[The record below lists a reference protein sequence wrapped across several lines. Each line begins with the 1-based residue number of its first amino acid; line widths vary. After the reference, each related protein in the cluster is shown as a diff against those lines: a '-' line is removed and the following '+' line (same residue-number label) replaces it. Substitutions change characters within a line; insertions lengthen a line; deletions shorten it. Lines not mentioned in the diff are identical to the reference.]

1 MCADGEK
8 DTAREALNAA
18 RRYAEEGKYEQ
29 ALEKHVWFHDH
40 ALKIRPSYC
49 GVRLSF
55 ALLDWV
61 RLGRKFP
68 ADLGKLKEVRNAKT
82 LNLRKG
88 EKDKELLSDVAS
100 INSHLDTQD
109 ATVALFK
116 YIDGTTLPLLLQSM
130 GLLIMQLSLRRSM
143 ASQKKYLG
151 DPMKRITLARSVYDA
166 GMRSAGTSRDNEW
179 SNKAFEA
186 IFTND
191 IVMII
196 TVLDNTG
203 DSETAR
209 KIQFKALSILASPE
223 IEKTLID

>member
-1 MCADGEK
+1 
-8 DTAREALNAA
+8 
-18 RRYAEEGKYEQ
+18 
-29 ALEKHVWFHDH
+29 
-40 ALKIRPSYC
+40 
-49 GVRLSF
+49 
-55 ALLDWV
+55 
-61 RLGRKFP
+61 
-68 ADLGKLKEVRNAKT
+68 
-82 LNLRKG
+82 
-88 EKDKELLSDVAS
+88 
-100 INSHLDTQD
+100 
-109 ATVALFK
+109 
-116 YIDGTTLPLLLQSM
+116 
-130 GLLIMQLSLRRSM
+130 
-143 ASQKKYLG
+143 
-151 DPMKRITLARSVYDA
+151 MKRITLARSVYDA